1 MKYDK
6 NHALLECSI
15 PGIPQKSGKVR
26 DVFDLGDKLLMVV
39 TDRISAFDVILPCGV
54 PDKGK
59 VLNQLSLFWLEF
71 FGVKNHLITA
81 NVDEY
86 PAELQPYKEDLR
98 GRSML
103 VKKVKMVE
111 VECIARG
118 YLTGSGWKE
127 YQQSQTVNGE
137 KLRAGYENASKLD
150 EVLFT
155 PTTKAAI
162 GDHDE
167 AINYE
172 QTKALVGEATAQA
185 LKDATIGLY
194 TKAADYAAQ
203 HGIIIADTKFEFG
216 QDDDGSLILADEV
229 LTPDSSRFWPQASY
243 KVGANPPSLDKQYVR
258 DWLDSIN
265 FNHQPPGPV
274 LPDDVIAR
282 TREIYIKRTFP
293 ARSWP
298 NVRHSSFIIYN
309 RSKETMGM
317 FDQVREAMKMRSEA
331 KKIEA
336 EIKKITAEYSN
347 GGITVVAKG
356 DMTIDKIAITPEAYE
371 EVKAGKPARFE
382 TMLFNVVNGALKK
395 ARETTQQEM
404 AKLMQANGGFGG
416 LFGK

>member
-127 YQQSQTVNGE
+127 YQKSQTVNGE

-216 QDDDGSLILADEV
+216 QDDDGLLILADEV

-243 KVGANPPSLDKQYVR
+243 KVGVNPPSLDKQYVR

-282 TREIYIKRTFP
+282 TREIYIK
-293 ARSWP
+293 
-298 NVRHSSFIIYN
+298 
-309 RSKETMGM
+309 
-317 FDQVREAMKMRSEA
+317 
-331 KKIEA
+331 
-336 EIKKITAEYSN
+336 
-347 GGITVVAKG
+347 
-356 DMTIDKIAITPEAYE
+356 AYE
-371 EVKAGKPARFE
+371 DLSGK
-382 TMLFNVVNGALKK
+382 
-395 ARETTQQEM
+395 
-404 AKLMQANGGFGG
+404 KLA
-416 LFGK
+416 

>member
-6 NHALLECSI
+6 NHALLECDI
-15 PGIPQKSGKVR
+15 PGLKRKSGKVR

-59 VLNQLSLFWLEF
+59 VLNRLSLFWMNFL
-71 FGVKNHLITA
+71 GMKNHLITA

-86 PAELQPYKEDLR
+86 PAELRPYAEDLR

-103 VKKVKMVE
+103 VRKVNMVE
-111 VECIARG
+111 IECIARG

-127 YQQSQTVNGE
+127 YQKSRTVNGE
-137 KLRAGYENASKLD
+137 KLREGYENASRLD

-167 AINYE
+167 AINYAE
-172 QTKALVGEATAQA
+172 TEKLVGSDLAKA

-194 TKAADYAAQ
+194 TKAADHARK

-216 QDDDGSLILADEV
+216 RDADGSLILADEV
-229 LTPDSSRFWPQASY
+229 LTPDSSRFWPEASY
-243 KVGANPPSLDKQYVR
+243 KVGSNPPSLDKQFVR
-258 DWLDSIN
+258 DWLDSVQ

-282 TREIYIKRTFP
+282 TREIYIKAFEEL
-293 ARSWP
+293 S
-298 NVRHSSFIIYN
+298 
-309 RSKETMGM
+309 G
-317 FDQVREAMKMRSEA
+317 EAFA
-331 KKIEA
+331 
-336 EIKKITAEYSN
+336 
-347 GGITVVAKG
+347 
-356 DMTIDKIAITPEAYE
+356 
-371 EVKAGKPARFE
+371 
-382 TMLFNVVNGALKK
+382 
-395 ARETTQQEM
+395 
-404 AKLMQANGGFGG
+404 
-416 LFGK
+416 

>member
-59 VLNQLSLFWLEF
+59 VLNQLSLFWLDF

-127 YQQSQTVNGE
+127 YQKSQTVNGE

-167 AINYE
+167 AINYAE
-172 QTKALVGEATAQA
+172 TVKLVGEATAKA
-185 LKDATIGLY
+185 LRDATIGLY
-194 TKAADYAAQ
+194 SKAADYAAQ

-216 QDDDGSLILADEV
+216 KDADGSLILADEV

-282 TREIYIKRTFP
+282 TREIYVK
-293 ARSWP
+293 
-298 NVRHSSFIIYN
+298 
-309 RSKETMGM
+309 
-317 FDQVREAMKMRSEA
+317 
-331 KKIEA
+331 
-336 EIKKITAEYSN
+336 
-347 GGITVVAKG
+347 
-356 DMTIDKIAITPEAYE
+356 AYE
-371 EVKAGKPARFE
+371 NLSGKKLVFNQPILEKILQRFRQSVINDTKRQEAFLDYDIDEYDERLLRHLALGYTKDMIANLRTMPFGVKSIEKRQNDLVAR
-382 TMLFNVVNGALKK
+382 
-395 ARETTQQEM
+395 
-404 AKLMQANGGFGG
+404 
-416 LFGK
+416 LFGSERTGVNATRLVTRAFELRILDIDNLEPDED

>member
-86 PAELQPYKEDLR
+86 PVELQPYKEDLR

-127 YQQSQTVNGE
+127 YQKSQTVNGE

-172 QTKALVGEATAQA
+172 QTKTLVGEATAQA

-282 TREIYIKRTFP
+282 TREIYIK
-293 ARSWP
+293 
-298 NVRHSSFIIYN
+298 
-309 RSKETMGM
+309 
-317 FDQVREAMKMRSEA
+317 
-331 KKIEA
+331 
-336 EIKKITAEYSN
+336 
-347 GGITVVAKG
+347 
-356 DMTIDKIAITPEAYE
+356 AYE
-371 EVKAGKPARFE
+371 DLSGK
-382 TMLFNVVNGALKK
+382 
-395 ARETTQQEM
+395 
-404 AKLMQANGGFGG
+404 KLA
-416 LFGK
+416 

>member
-15 PGIPQKSGKVR
+15 PGVPQKSGKVR

-81 NVDEY
+81 NVNEY

-127 YQQSQTVNGE
+127 YQKSGTVNGE

-167 AINYE
+167 AIDYE
-172 QTKALVGEATAQA
+172 QTKALVGEATAKA

-194 TKAADYAAQ
+194 AKAADYARER
-203 HGIIIADTKFEFG
+203 GIIIADTKFEFG
-216 QDDDGSLILADEV
+216 QDADGSLILADEA
-229 LTPDSSRFWPQASY
+229 LTPDSSRFWPAASY

-258 DWLDSIN
+258 DWLDSIH

-274 LPDDVIAR
+274 LPDEVIAK
-282 TREIYIKRTFP
+282 TREIYRKAYRDL
-293 ARSWP
+293 S
-298 NVRHSSFIIYN
+298 
-309 RSKETMGM
+309 G
-317 FDQVREAMKMRSEA
+317 RELA
-331 KKIEA
+331 
-336 EIKKITAEYSN
+336 
-347 GGITVVAKG
+347 
-356 DMTIDKIAITPEAYE
+356 
-371 EVKAGKPARFE
+371 
-382 TMLFNVVNGALKK
+382 
-395 ARETTQQEM
+395 
-404 AKLMQANGGFGG
+404 
-416 LFGK
+416 

>member
-15 PGIPQKSGKVR
+15 PGIPSKCGKVR

-59 VLNQLSLFWLEF
+59 VLNMLSLFWMEF
-71 FGVKNHLITA
+71 LGMKNHLITA

-86 PAELQPYKEDLR
+86 PAELQSCRDDLC

-103 VKKVKMVE
+103 VKKVNMVE

-127 YQQSQTVNGE
+127 YQKSGTVNGE
-137 KLRAGYENASKLD
+137 RLREGYQNASKLD

-167 AINYE
+167 AINYA
-172 QTKALVGEATAQA
+172 QTEELVGAETARA
-185 LKDATIGLY
+185 LRDATIGLY
-194 TKAADYAAQ
+194 SKAADYALE

-216 QDDDGSLILADEV
+216 KDADGSLILADEV
-229 LTPDSSRFWPQASY
+229 LTPDSSRFWPKELYS
-243 KVGANPPSLDKQYVR
+243 VGHNPPSLDKQFVR

-282 TREIYIKRTFP
+282 TREIYVK
-293 ARSWP
+293 
-298 NVRHSSFIIYN
+298 
-309 RSKETMGM
+309 
-317 FDQVREAMKMRSEA
+317 
-331 KKIEA
+331 
-336 EIKKITAEYSN
+336 
-347 GGITVVAKG
+347 
-356 DMTIDKIAITPEAYE
+356 AYE
-371 EVKAGKPARFE
+371 ELSGKKFA
-382 TMLFNVVNGALKK
+382 
-395 ARETTQQEM
+395 
-404 AKLMQANGGFGG
+404 
-416 LFGK
+416 

>member
-71 FGVKNHLITA
+71 FGVKNHLVTA
-81 NVDEY
+81 DVDEY
-86 PAELQPYKEDLR
+86 PAELQPYREDLR

-103 VKKVKMVE
+103 VRKVKMVE

-127 YQQSQTVNGE
+127 YQKSQTVNGE

-167 AINYE
+167 AINYAE
-172 QTKALVGEATAQA
+172 TVKLVGEATAKP

-194 TKAADYAAQ
+194 TKAADYAAK

-216 QDDDGSLILADEV
+216 KDDDGSLILADEV
-229 LTPDSSRFWPQASY
+229 LTPDSSRFWPEASY
-243 KVGANPPSLDKQYVR
+243 RVGANPPSLDKQYVR

-282 TREIYIKRTFP
+282 TREIYIK
-293 ARSWP
+293 
-298 NVRHSSFIIYN
+298 
-309 RSKETMGM
+309 
-317 FDQVREAMKMRSEA
+317 
-331 KKIEA
+331 
-336 EIKKITAEYSN
+336 
-347 GGITVVAKG
+347 
-356 DMTIDKIAITPEAYE
+356 AYE
-371 EVKAGKPARFE
+371 DLSGK
-382 TMLFNVVNGALKK
+382 
-395 ARETTQQEM
+395 
-404 AKLMQANGGFGG
+404 KLV
-416 LFGK
+416 

>member
-15 PGIPQKSGKVR
+15 PGVPQKSGKVR

-127 YQQSQTVNGE
+127 YQKSQTVNGE

-167 AINYE
+167 AIDYE

-216 QDDDGSLILADEV
+216 KDDDGSLILADEV
-229 LTPDSSRFWPQASY
+229 LTPDSSRFWPQESY

-274 LPDDVIAR
+274 LPDEVIAK
-282 TREIYIKRTFP
+282 TREIYI
-293 ARSWP
+293 
-298 NVRHSSFIIYN
+298 
-309 RSKETMGM
+309 M
-317 FDQVREAMKMRSEA
+317 
-331 KKIEA
+331 
-336 EIKKITAEYSN
+336 
-347 GGITVVAKG
+347 
-356 DMTIDKIAITPEAYE
+356 AYE
-371 EVKAGKPARFE
+371 NLSGK
-382 TMLFNVVNGALKK
+382 
-395 ARETTQQEM
+395 
-404 AKLMQANGGFGG
+404 KLA
-416 LFGK
+416 

>member
-81 NVDEY
+81 NVNEY

-127 YQQSQTVNGE
+127 YQKSQTVNGE

-282 TREIYIKRTFP
+282 TREIYIK
-293 ARSWP
+293 
-298 NVRHSSFIIYN
+298 
-309 RSKETMGM
+309 
-317 FDQVREAMKMRSEA
+317 
-331 KKIEA
+331 
-336 EIKKITAEYSN
+336 
-347 GGITVVAKG
+347 
-356 DMTIDKIAITPEAYE
+356 AYE
-371 EVKAGKPARFE
+371 DLSGK
-382 TMLFNVVNGALKK
+382 
-395 ARETTQQEM
+395 
-404 AKLMQANGGFGG
+404 KLA
-416 LFGK
+416 

>member
-26 DVFDLGDKLLMVV
+26 DVYDLGDSLLMVV

-59 VLNQLSLFWLEF
+59 VLNRLSLFWMEF
-71 FGVKNHLITA
+71 LGMKNHLITA
-81 NVDEY
+81 DVDAY
-86 PAELQPYKEDLR
+86 PAALQPYKEDLR

-103 VKKVKMVE
+103 VKKVNMVE

-127 YQQSQTVNGE
+127 YQKSGTVNGQ
-137 KLRAGYENASKLD
+137 KLREGYQNASKLD

-167 AINYE
+167 AINYA
-172 QTKALVGEATAQA
+172 QTEALVGAETAKA

-194 TKAADYAAQ
+194 TKAADYALT

-216 QDDDGSLILADEV
+216 KDADGSLILADEV
-229 LTPDSSRFWPQASY
+229 LTPDSSRFWPQELY
-243 KVGANPPSLDKQYVR
+243 TVGKNPPSLDKQFVR

-282 TREIYIKRTFP
+282 TRDIYVK
-293 ARSWP
+293 
-298 NVRHSSFIIYN
+298 
-309 RSKETMGM
+309 
-317 FDQVREAMKMRSEA
+317 
-331 KKIEA
+331 
-336 EIKKITAEYSN
+336 
-347 GGITVVAKG
+347 
-356 DMTIDKIAITPEAYE
+356 AYE
-371 EVKAGKPARFE
+371 DLSG
-382 TMLFNVVNGALKK
+382 LKF
-395 ARETTQQEM
+395 A
-404 AKLMQANGGFGG
+404 
-416 LFGK
+416 

>member
-86 PAELQPYKEDLR
+86 PVELQPYKEDLR

-127 YQQSQTVNGE
+127 YQKSQTVNGE

-265 FNHQPPGPV
+265 FTRQPPGPV
-274 LPDDVIAR
+274 LLDDVIAR
-282 TREIYIKRTFP
+282 TREIYIK
-293 ARSWP
+293 
-298 NVRHSSFIIYN
+298 
-309 RSKETMGM
+309 
-317 FDQVREAMKMRSEA
+317 
-331 KKIEA
+331 
-336 EIKKITAEYSN
+336 
-347 GGITVVAKG
+347 
-356 DMTIDKIAITPEAYE
+356 AYE
-371 EVKAGKPARFE
+371 DLSGK
-382 TMLFNVVNGALKK
+382 
-395 ARETTQQEM
+395 
-404 AKLMQANGGFGG
+404 KLA
-416 LFGK
+416 

>member
-26 DVFDLGDKLLMVV
+26 DVFDLGDQLLMVV

-86 PAELQPYKEDLR
+86 PEILKPYAEDLR

-127 YQQSQTVNGE
+127 YQRSQTVNGE
-137 KLRAGYENASKLD
+137 KLRAGYQNASKLD

-167 AINYE
+167 AINFAE
-172 QTKALVGEATAQA
+172 TVKLVGERTAT
-185 LKDATIGLY
+185 LLRDTTVGLY
-194 TKAADYAAQ
+194 TKAADYAAE

-216 QDDDGSLILADEV
+216 ADADGSLILADEV
-229 LTPDSSRFWPQASY
+229 LTPDSSRFWPQSSY
-243 KVGANPPSLDKQYVR
+243 AVGANPPSLDKQFVR
-258 DWLDSIN
+258 DYLESIN
-265 FNHQPPGPV
+265 FNKEPPGPV
-274 LPDDVIAR
+274 LPDEVINR
-282 TREIYIKRTFP
+282 TREIYIK
-293 ARSWP
+293 
-298 NVRHSSFIIYN
+298 
-309 RSKETMGM
+309 
-317 FDQVREAMKMRSEA
+317 
-331 KKIEA
+331 
-336 EIKKITAEYSN
+336 
-347 GGITVVAKG
+347 
-356 DMTIDKIAITPEAYE
+356 AYE
-371 EVKAGKPARFE
+371 ELSGR
-382 TMLFNVVNGALKK
+382 
-395 ARETTQQEM
+395 
-404 AKLMQANGGFGG
+404 KLV
-416 LFGK
+416 

>member
-203 HGIIIADTKFEFG
+203 HGIIISDTKFEFG

-274 LPDDVIAR
+274 LPDDAIAR
-282 TREIYIKRTFP
+282 TREIYIK
-293 ARSWP
+293 
-298 NVRHSSFIIYN
+298 
-309 RSKETMGM
+309 
-317 FDQVREAMKMRSEA
+317 
-331 KKIEA
+331 
-336 EIKKITAEYSN
+336 
-347 GGITVVAKG
+347 
-356 DMTIDKIAITPEAYE
+356 AYE
-371 EVKAGKPARFE
+371 DLSGK
-382 TMLFNVVNGALKK
+382 
-395 ARETTQQEM
+395 
-404 AKLMQANGGFGG
+404 KLA
-416 LFGK
+416 

>member
-6 NHALLECSI
+6 NHALLECAI
-15 PGIPQKSGKVR
+15 PGVPQKSGKVR

-86 PAELQPYKEDLR
+86 PAELQPYKEYLR

-127 YQQSQTVNGE
+127 YQKSQTVNGE

-167 AINYE
+167 AINFE
-172 QTKALVGEATAQA
+172 ATVRLVGEKTATL
-185 LKDATIGLY
+185 LKEATIGLY
-194 TKAADYAAQ
+194 TKAADYAAK

-216 QDDDGSLILADEV
+216 LDEDGSLILADEV

-243 KVGANPPSLDKQYVR
+243 SVGANPPSLDKQYVR
-258 DWLDSIN
+258 DYLDSIN

-274 LPDDVIAR
+274 LPDEVINR
-282 TREIYIKRTFP
+282 TREIYLK
-293 ARSWP
+293 
-298 NVRHSSFIIYN
+298 
-309 RSKETMGM
+309 
-317 FDQVREAMKMRSEA
+317 
-331 KKIEA
+331 
-336 EIKKITAEYSN
+336 
-347 GGITVVAKG
+347 
-356 DMTIDKIAITPEAYE
+356 AYE
-371 EVKAGKPARFE
+371 NLAGKE
-382 TMLFNVVNGALKK
+382 L
-395 ARETTQQEM
+395 E
-404 AKLMQANGGFGG
+404 
-416 LFGK
+416 

>member
-6 NHALLECSI
+6 NQALLECAI
-15 PGIPQKSGKVR
+15 PGLPQKSGKVR
-26 DVFDLGDKLLMVV
+26 DVFDLGDTLLMVV

-59 VLNQLSLFWLEF
+59 VLNQLSLFWLDF
-71 FGVKNHLITA
+71 FGVKNHLVTA
-81 NVDEY
+81 DVDAY
-86 PAELQPYKEDLR
+86 PAALQPYKEDLR

-127 YQQSQTVNGE
+127 YQKSGTVNGE

-167 AINYE
+167 AIDYE
-172 QTKALVGEATAQA
+172 QTKALVGEATAKA

-194 TKAADYAAQ
+194 TKAADYARER
-203 HGIIIADTKFEFG
+203 GIIIADTKFEFG
-216 QDDDGSLILADEV
+216 QDADGSLILADEV
-229 LTPDSSRFWPQASY
+229 LTPDSSRFWPAASY

-258 DWLDSIN
+258 DWLDSVH

-274 LPDDVIAR
+274 LPDEVIAK
-282 TREIYIKRTFP
+282 TREIYRKAYRDL
-293 ARSWP
+293 S
-298 NVRHSSFIIYN
+298 
-309 RSKETMGM
+309 G
-317 FDQVREAMKMRSEA
+317 RELA
-331 KKIEA
+331 
-336 EIKKITAEYSN
+336 
-347 GGITVVAKG
+347 
-356 DMTIDKIAITPEAYE
+356 
-371 EVKAGKPARFE
+371 
-382 TMLFNVVNGALKK
+382 
-395 ARETTQQEM
+395 
-404 AKLMQANGGFGG
+404 
-416 LFGK
+416 